1 MFGSDWP
8 VCNVGGPRG
17 EQGNWKF
24 WVEVVERYLEESG
37 FSDALKDEVWN
48 GVGCRAYGVEL

>member
-8 VCNVGGPRG
+8 VCNVGGPKG

-24 WVEVVERYLEESG
+24 WVDVVERVLEERDMS
-37 FSDALKDEVWN
+37 EEERERVWWRT
-48 GVGCRAYGVEL
+48 GAEAYGIDI